1 MSCKGLKGSELRKCM
16 KTYVK
21 DSKRQFPTFNQ
32 ATDTVSTTIASNSI
46 NGVRFMREKT
56 RNPKIQE
63 ELKNSISTPLLV
75 KSNDKNDSHPYKL
88 KTHRKKQ

>member
-1 MSCKGLKGSELRKCM
+1 MSCKGLKGSALRKCM

-21 DSKRQFPTFNQ
+21 ESKRQFPTFNQ
-32 ATDTVSTTIASNSI
+32 ATDTVSTTIASNNV
-46 NGVRFMREKT
+46 NGVRMMRENT
-56 RNPKIQE
+56 RNPKIKE

-75 KSNDKNDSHPYKL
+75 KSNDKNDRYPYKL